1 MDLDGKRFWVAD
13 SENGFKL
20 GKLVDIGAD
29 LWVVE
34 PFSTPGK
41 TISASPDSVY
51 PCEEYDNKDV
61 DDNCALMYLNEA
73 NLLQN
78 IRLRYKKD
86 SIYVSFCKRKEAI
99 NLLVAFYYAVLI
111 KMVKS

>member
-1 MDLDGKRFWVAD
+1 MDLDGKRYWVAD

-29 LWVVE
+29 TWVIE

-41 TISASPDSVY
+41 TISASPNCIY
-51 PCEEYDNKDV
+51 PCEEYNKDV

-73 NLLQN
+73 NLLEN
-78 IRLRYKKD
+78 IRLRYNKD
-86 SIYVSFCKRKEAI
+86 LIYVRICT
-99 NLLVAFYYAVLI
+99 LLIFF
-111 KMVKS
+111 SS